1 MPVSGLDESAP
12 RRARIGGAEFA
23 WIEASPGQTGEPP
36 RVWIHG
42 FTGHRDDFI
51 GVVPELARKR
61 RVIAPDLRGHGDSI
75 GIAGVYGWN
84 FDQLVK
90 DLIEL
95 LGADPCEQHLPRVRR
110 ITLANAEHHPHQENP
125 RAWFEAVEA
134 HLDDVDQAAHEL
146 AALRAKRSRA

>member
-12 RRARIGGAEFA
+12 RRTRIGEAEFA
-23 WIEASPGQTGEPP
+23 WIEASPGQTREPP

-51 GVVPELARKR
+51 GVVPELSRKR

-84 FDQLVK
+84 FD
-90 DLIEL
+90 
-95 LGADPCEQHLPRVRR
+95 
-110 ITLANAEHHPHQENP
+110 
-125 RAWFEAVEA
+125 
-134 HLDDVDQAAHEL
+134 
-146 AALRAKRSRA
+146 